1 MVQIDIA
8 TVLKRT
14 NITIDDDRPQVFSID
29 FVKTDGTIRH
39 IKVAS
44 VAHKPGKEHKSS
56 RLPNVPK
63 KMYNLK
69 DKGSI
74 LIYNHDTSEYNTVK
88 IPLIVRFNSMKV
100 WH

>member
-14 NITIDDDRPQVFSID
+14 NITIDDGKPQVFSID

-44 VAHKPGKEHKSS
+44 VAHKPGKEYKSS

-63 KMYNLK
+63 KLYNLK

-74 LIYNHDTSEYNTVK
+74 LVYNYDTGEWNTIK
-88 IPLIVRFNSMKV
+88 IPLIVKFNGVKV